1 MNKIFKTPK
10 NYPIESKSYTS
21 ASMELTIINV
31 EQNSKLT
38 GSKVY
43 PKQQIGL
50 DITSYPV
57 HFGSIYPSGC
67 LAGPYSV

>member
-10 NYPIESKSYTS
+10 NYLTERKSYQS
-21 ASMELTIINV
+21 SSMELTIINV

-38 GSKVY
+38 STKVY

-57 HFGSIYPSGC
+57 HFGSIYSSEWP
-67 LAGPYSV
+67 AGPYTV